1 MERPGRWH
9 RPVPRELGEQARAT
23 FWTWETFLSSLF
35 SGILR
40 EFPEGQF
47 EDLGH
52 GNDSR
57 LPLFSTLSQAHV
69 CSRNTPLFTRLPP
82 RTTRSLFFKL
92 LNVSHRKERHL
103 ISLPSTHT
111 HTQKAKKHTCPPQ
124 PHFYIYR
131 CACAHMH
138 IHTYQ
143 LRSGC
148 CPTHCRVCL
157 LI

>member
-111 HTQKAKKHTCPPQ
+111 HTHNKSLLKQ
-124 PHFYIYR
+124 YLYLL
-131 CACAHMH
+131 MH
-138 IHTYQ
+138 SDGFFSIPVPNM
-143 LRSGC
+143 LVV
-148 CPTHCRVCL
+148 TH
-157 LI
+157 